1 MLWPPLNAT
10 AVGHS
15 SHVVRSFDGPR
26 DVDRDTARQPA
37 LRLLA
42 SLLAKLGKR
51 ADFRSPGNRG
61 APGGGV
67 AVEKDEL
74 GNYTEASAPFP
85 SQRLRKSRRDT
96 ADLRSIDLTNV
107 CDPYIRTRRKRHAG
121 ALPLWNAMKAGPAA
135 AKPARGGRPSVSNSI
150 GRRARLDPRGRPSE
164 AESRPPV

>member
-37 LRLLA
+37 PRLLA

-61 APGGGV
+61 APAGGGV

-121 ALPLWNAMKAGPAA
+121 ALPLRTTAGSAKSRIETRRGFRIRGKRPCSAWSDLAA
-135 AKPARGGRPSVSNSI
+135 RTSIVSETD
-150 GRRARLDPRGRPSE
+150 R
-164 AESRPPV
+164 